1 MMTQQIY
8 ITPDGIE
15 KLTQELQYLRD
26 VKRPEIE
33 REIRESQGGADW
45 MDNAEFIH
53 LREEL
58 AFVAARMYEM
68 EDILATAVLIE
79 PDNQDDVVDLGDTVV
94 LGDID
99 LSQTSDHTETY
110 TIVGTTE
117 ADPSRGFIS
126 NESPLGRALLNR
138 RVGDEIAVQAPAGLL
153 HFRIV
158 AVR

>member
-1 MMTQQIY
+1 MVTQQVY
-8 ITPDGIE
+8 ITPEGVK
-15 KLTQELQYLRD
+15 KLKLELAQLRE

-45 MDNAEFIH
+45 MDNAEFIN

-58 AFVAARMYEM
+58 AFVEARMYEL
-68 EDILATAVLIE
+68 EDMLATAVLIE
-79 PDNQDDVVDLGDTVV
+79 PDNDDDVVDLGDTAI
-94 LGDID
+94 L
-99 LSQTSDHTETY
+99 QTDDHTETY
-110 TIVGTTE
+110 TIVGTAE
-117 ADPSRGFIS
+117 ADPSQGFIS

-138 RVGDEIAVQAPAGLL
+138 RVGDEITVQAPAGLL

>member
-1 MMTQQIY
+1 MVTQQVY
-8 ITPDGIE
+8 ITPEGVK
-15 KLTQELQYLRD
+15 KLKLELAQLRE

-58 AFVAARMYEM
+58 AFVEARMYEL
-68 EDILATAVLIE
+68 EDMLATAVLIE
-79 PDNQDDVVDLGDTVV
+79 PDNDDDVVDLGDTAI
-94 LGDID
+94 L
-99 LSQTSDHTETY
+99 QTDDHTETY
-110 TIVGTTE
+110 TIVGTAE
-117 ADPSRGFIS
+117 ADPSQGFIS

-138 RVGDEIAVQAPAGLL
+138 RVGDEITVQAPAGLL

>member
-1 MMTQQIY
+1 MTQQIY
-8 ITPDGIE
+8 ITPEGVE
-15 KLTQELQYLRD
+15 KLKLELVQMRE

-58 AFVAARMYEM
+58 AFVESRIYEL

-79 PDNQDDVVDLGDTVV
+79 PDNKDDVVDLGDTAV
-94 LGDID
+94 L
-99 LSQTSDHTETY
+99 QTNDHTETY

-138 RVGDEIAVQAPAGLL
+138 RVGDEVTIQAPAGLL
-153 HFRIV
+153 HFRIT

>member
-1 MMTQQIY
+1 MVTQQVY
-8 ITPDGIE
+8 ITPEGVK
-15 KLTQELQYLRD
+15 KLKLELAQLRE

-45 MDNAEFIH
+45 MDNSEFIH

-58 AFVAARMYEM
+58 AFVEARMYEL
-68 EDILATAVLIE
+68 EDMLATAVLIE
-79 PDNQDDVVDLGDTVV
+79 PDNDDDVVDLGDTAI
-94 LGDID
+94 L
-99 LSQTSDHTETY
+99 QTDDHTETY
-110 TIVGTTE
+110 TIVGTAE
-117 ADPSRGFIS
+117 ADPSQGFIS

-138 RVGDEIAVQAPAGLL
+138 RVGDEITVQAPAGLL